1 MLEYV
6 CSLKL
11 KSGQVEHTAT
21 RKYSIQASV
30 LMFLVDQHTQLKC
43 VFKDLEIESGKKN
56 PMYISVKSPLFRQTC
71 GMCGQSTMGGF
82 WGPLGSESRS
92 GQKYNFFK
100 FCLLNCLV
108 NCAFCPHC
116 LHLESWSPLK
126 VVFGTDLSV
135 NWR

>member
-43 VFKDLEIESGKKN
+43 VFKDLEIESEKKILCIFQSSLCSSGKHVGCVVRAQWGDSGGHWGQRAGQVKN
-56 PMYISVKSPLFRQTC
+56 IIFLNSVC
-71 GMCGQSTMGGF
+71 
-82 WGPLGSESRS
+82 
-92 GQKYNFFK
+92 
-100 FCLLNCLV
+100 
-108 NCAFCPHC
+108 
-116 LHLESWSPLK
+116 
-126 VVFGTDLSV
+126 
-135 NWR
+135 

>member
-43 VFKDLEIESGKKN
+43 VFKDLEIESEKKSYVYFSQVSALHAN
-56 PMYISVKSPLFRQTC
+56 MWDVWSEHNGGILGATGVREQVRSKIYIF
-71 GMCGQSTMGGF
+71 
-82 WGPLGSESRS
+82 
-92 GQKYNFFK
+92 
-100 FCLLNCLV
+100 
-108 NCAFCPHC
+108 
-116 LHLESWSPLK
+116 
-126 VVFGTDLSV
+126 
-135 NWR
+135 